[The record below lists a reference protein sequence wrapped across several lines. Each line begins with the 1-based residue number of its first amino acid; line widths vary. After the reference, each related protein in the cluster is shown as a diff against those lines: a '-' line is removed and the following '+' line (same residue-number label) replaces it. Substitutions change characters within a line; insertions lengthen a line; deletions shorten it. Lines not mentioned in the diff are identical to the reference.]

1 MVHKNRS
8 GAALLALA
16 LLAACSDAPG
26 GDGAAPA
33 DSAGAAPPAA
43 TADSTPPS
51 DGTGGWQLSETGI
64 GPVKVGMSPAEAGSA
79 LGADFA
85 GDGTA
90 EAGGPDACEYARSAA
105 LPAGVKVMLV
115 GGRVA
120 RVEVDS
126 GATATAAG
134 ARVGD
139 AEARVRE
146 LYRGRE
152 LRVQPH
158 KYEAGQ
164 YLIVLPQSPRDT
176 LHRIVFE
183 TDSTGNVKRFRGGVI
198 PAVEYVEGCS

>member
-1 MVHKNRS
+1 MRH
-8 GAALLALA
+8 GAALMALVV
-16 LLAACSDAPG
+16 LAAACGDASDEAG
-26 GDGAAPA
+26 EASA
-33 DSAGAAPPAA
+33 DSARTAPAAADSSPPAA
-43 TADSTPPS
+43 DSA
-51 DGTGGWQLSETGI
+51 GGWQLSETGI
-64 GPVKVGMSPAEAGSA
+64 GPLRVGMSVEEAGTA
-79 LGADFA
+79 LGAAFA

-90 EAGGPDACEYARSAA
+90 EPGVEDACEYARSAV
-105 LPAGVKVMLV
+105 LPPGVMVMMV

-126 GATATAAG
+126 GATPSASG
-134 ARVGD
+134 VRIGD

-158 KYEAGQ
+158 KYEAGR

-183 TDSTGNVKRFRGGVI
+183 TDSAGTVTRFRGGVA
-198 PAVEYVEGCS
+198 PPVEYVEGCS

>member
-1 MVHKNRS
+1 MNRS
-8 GAALLALA
+8 GAVLLALA

-26 GDGAAPA
+26 GDGAASA
-33 DSAGAAPPAA
+33 DSARAAPPAA
-43 TADSTPPS
+43 AADPAPPPA
-51 DGTGGWQLSETGI
+51 DGAGGWQLSEMGI
-64 GPVKVGMSPAEAGSA
+64 GPVKVGMSPAEAATA
-79 LGADFA
+79 LGAEFA
-85 GDGTA
+85 GDRPA
-90 EAGGPDACEYARSAA
+90 EPGVPDACEYARSAA
-105 LPAGVKVMLV
+105 LPPGVMVMLI

-134 ARVGD
+134 ARIGD

-164 YLIVLPQSPRDT
+164 YLTVLPGAPRDT

-183 TDSTGNVKRFRGGVI
+183 TDSAGTVKRFRGGVV

>member
-1 MVHKNRS
+1 MNRS

-16 LLAACSDAPG
+16 LLAACSGAS
-26 GDGAAPA
+26 DGAGGAPA
-33 DSAGAAPPAA
+33 DSARAAPPAA
-43 TADSTPPS
+43 AADSAPAPA
-51 DGTGGWQLSETGI
+51 GAPGGWRLSETGI
-64 GPVKVGMSPAEAGSA
+64 GPLRVGMSPAEAGTA
-79 LGADFA
+79 LGAEFA

-90 EAGGPDACEYARSAA
+90 EPGVPDACEYARSAA
-105 LPAGVKVMLV
+105 LPPGVMVMLV

-126 GATATAAG
+126 GATTSAAG
-134 ARVGD
+134 VRIGD

-183 TDSTGNVKRFRGGVI
+183 TDSAGVVKRFRGGVI
-198 PAVEYVEGCS
+198 PPVEYVEGCS

>member
-1 MVHKNRS
+1 MNRS
-8 GAALLALA
+8 VAALLALA
-16 LLAACSDAPG
+16 LLAACSDASD
-26 GDGAAPA
+26 DGAGGASA
-33 DSAGAAPPAA
+33 DSTQAAPPAA
-43 TADSTPPS
+43 AADSAPAPA
-51 DGTGGWQLSETGI
+51 GEGGGWQLSENGI
-64 GPVKVGMSPAEAGSA
+64 GAVRVGMSPAEATTA

-90 EAGGPDACEYARSAA
+90 EPGVEDACEYARSAA
-105 LPAGVKVMLV
+105 LPPGVKVMLV

-120 RVEVDS
+120 RVQVDS

-134 ARVGD
+134 ARIGD

-146 LYRGRE
+146 LYRGKE

-158 KYEAGQ
+158 KYEAGR

-183 TDSTGNVKRFRGGVI
+183 TDSAGIVKRFRGGVI